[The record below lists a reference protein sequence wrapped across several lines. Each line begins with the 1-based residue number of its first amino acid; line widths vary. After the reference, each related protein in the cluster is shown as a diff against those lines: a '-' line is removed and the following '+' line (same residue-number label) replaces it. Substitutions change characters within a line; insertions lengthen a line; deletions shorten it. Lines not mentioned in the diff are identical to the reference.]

1 MFQLT
6 KITLTLCHLICT
18 RSGIDESTSNMIL
31 KTMLDKPG
39 IGTSCMSDLQDIS
52 DYVYCTESQEN
63 NFTLQYNVS
72 FLFVL

>member
-6 KITLTLCHLICT
+6 KITLTLCHIC
-18 RSGIDESTSNMIL
+18 RSGIDESTTNMIL
-31 KTMLDKPG
+31 KTMLEKPG

-52 DYVYCTESQEN
+52 DHVYCTESQEN

-72 FLFVL
+72 FLFV

>member
-6 KITLTLCHLICT
+6 KITLTLCHIF
-18 RSGIDESTSNMIL
+18 RSGIVDESTTNMIL
-31 KTMLDKPG
+31 KTMLEKPG

-52 DYVYCTESQEN
+52 DHVYCTESQEN

-72 FLFVL
+72 FLFV